1 MKFFGIIPARYAS
14 TRFPG
19 KPLIEINGKTMVQR
33 VYEQASKAKQIS
45 KVLVATDDD
54 RIYKHVLSFGGNAV
68 ITNEQHPSGTDRCYE
83 AACITSINEE
93 DVVVNIQGDEPFISP
108 LQIDLLCACFTSAN
122 VAIATLVKRINS
134 TQELESNSTP
144 KVIRN
149 TAGEAIYFSRSPIPY
164 FRGSMLEDWWKQT
177 DYFKHIGIYG
187 YRMKTLTEL
196 TKLTQSKLELAESL
210 EQLRWIENGY
220 KIQTAI
226 TEIESIAIDTPEDL
240 LKLTELKKHP

>member
-14 TRFPG
+14 SRFLG
-19 KPLIEINGKTMVQR
+19 KPLIEIEGKTMVQR
-33 VYEQASKAKQIS
+33 VFEQASKAKQLS
-45 KVLVATDDD
+45 KVLVATDDE

-68 ITNEQHPSGTDRCYE
+68 ITSEQHPSGTDRCYE
-83 AACITSINEE
+83 AACLTALNEE
-93 DVVVNIQGDEPFISP
+93 DVVINIQGDEPFISP
-108 LQIDLLCACFTSAN
+108 LQIELLCDCFTSPN

-149 TAGEAIYFSRSPIPY
+149 TTGEAIYFSRSPIPY
-164 FRGSMLEDWWKQT
+164 YRGSLLEDWWKQT
-177 DYFKHIGIYG
+177 DYFKHLGIYG
-187 YRMKTLTEL
+187 YRMKTLAEL

-226 TEIESIAIDTPEDL
+226 TEIESVAIDTPEDL
-240 LKLTELKKHP
+240 LKLNELKKLG